1 MDAPTTPKP
10 AEIEVTDSGP
20 AGLAVGVKTASGNS
34 AAVSFLPPPESAAV
48 VFWKRLPASLWAI
61 FMIIV
66 ALKFSED
73 AVRQIASLFVDVG
86 AIAFAGWIL
95 AALEAIIILTA
106 VFVIK
111 NKDDLSIQ
119 ADSTDS

>member
-34 AAVSFLPPPESAAV
+34 AAVSFLSAAV